1 MIPRC
6 RKFADYVV
14 DNFVAADSDFP
25 PTLWAHAPD
34 VMPVTV
40 LPMELNTIMDITL
53 SSTRRIL
60 TFSFLN
66 IRKELHNNWI
76 LVYKIM
82 CTNNSY
88 L

>member
-1 MIPRC
+1 
-6 RKFADYVV
+6 
-14 DNFVAADSDFP
+14 
-25 PTLWAHAPD
+25 
-34 VMPVTV
+34 
-40 LPMELNTIMDITL
+40 MELNTIMDITL